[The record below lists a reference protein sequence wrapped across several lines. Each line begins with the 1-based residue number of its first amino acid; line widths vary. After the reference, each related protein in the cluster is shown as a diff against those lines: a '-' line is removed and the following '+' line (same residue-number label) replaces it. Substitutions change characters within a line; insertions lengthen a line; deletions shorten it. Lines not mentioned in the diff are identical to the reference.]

1 MFPIQS
7 KMITKTKVI
16 FFAMIVASLTVG
28 ISATMSGNTLTIQS
42 VHAQSYGGTPMNSPP
57 PGGSASSTG
66 PAPPGNSTSGNATK

>member
-7 KMITKTKVI
+7 KMITKTKAI

-28 ISATMSGNTLTIQS
+28 IAATMSGNTLSIQS
-42 VHAQSYGGTPMNSPP
+42 AHAQGYGGTPMNSPP
-57 PGGSASSTG
+57 PGGASSAG